1 MEANTSNQTS
11 KKPVSYG
18 EIFLKFI
25 NIAGPIA
32 GMSLAIVSIAL
43 CFYSRQP
50 QKLPISAT
58 FTKNNQTIQLEVAKQ
73 ESQLYYGLKFRDSI
87 PENGGMLFVVDHA
100 EPIRLWMK
108 DTYVPLDMIF
118 MHDGIVNDIVSNAM
132 PCNTKF
138 CPAYGGKLPT
148 NQIIEIPAGKASQ
161 LGIKLGDKINIDYL
175 ETPSQLKKL

>member
-100 EPIRLWMK
+100 EPI
-108 DTYVPLDMIF
+108 
-118 MHDGIVNDIVSNAM
+118 MHDCIVNDIVSNAM